1 LVLDAVMTFERWNY
15 LASFIIS
22 ASGAIYCA
30 YISKDPTS
38 TAAGRLIVRALDS
51 WFFSTRWS
59 RPPATRLKVMAV
71 VGALLAV
78 LALVLLIFDPEPR
91 YRR

>member
-1 LVLDAVMTFERWNY
+1 MTFERWNY
-15 LASFIIS
+15 LASFIIAAVLS
-22 ASGAIYCA
+22 VSCA
-30 YISKDPTS
+30 YIAKDPTS

-71 VGALLAV
+71 VGALLAA
-78 LALVLLIFDPEPR
+78 LALVLLILDPEPR